1 MTATPARNTIGQ
13 YREFSAPRALAP
25 FFDYFWV
32 YEGVEDHNTETFHR
46 VLPDPDSSIM
56 LRARWH
62 AGAPPDAAEVQFHGP
77 IKNPYLYHPK
87 GTETLVAAKVKSEW
101 LIPLLA
107 TRAGEV
113 AGYTGPLRALD
124 TAMADRLLTS
134 LEAAPSWQ
142 QAMAG
147 LSENLGQWCH
157 DKGLDGRQKKFGLVQ
172 AAALLARRAKGAIRA
187 GVLARTL
194 GVSERHLFRC
204 FQDEVGSSPKEISRR
219 LRFLTAVTLADNAPA
234 PDWAG
239 IATEAGFFDQSHM
252 IRDFKAM
259 SALTPR
265 AVFSERRAESSES
278 HLSNTL

>member
-1 MTATPARNTIGQ
+1 
-13 YREFSAPRALAP
+13 
-25 FFDYFWV
+25 
-32 YEGVEDHNTETFHR
+32 
-46 VLPDPDSSIM
+46 M

-87 GTETLVAAKVKSEW
+87 GAETLVAAKVKSEW
-101 LIPLLA
+101 LIPILG
-107 TRAGEV
+107 TRAGAV

-172 AAALLARRAKGAIRA
+172 AAALLARRAKGRSGPESWPGRSGFPNGICFAAFRTRWA
-187 GVLARTL
+187 LRQRKFPGV
-194 GVSERHLFRC
+194 C
-204 FQDEVGSSPKEISRR
+204 
-219 LRFLTAVTLADNAPA
+219 
-234 PDWAG
+234 
-239 IATEAGFFDQSHM
+239 GF
-252 IRDFKAM
+252 
-259 SALTPR
+259 
-265 AVFSERRAESSES
+265 
-278 HLSNTL
+278 